1 MKKIIVQ
8 KRREDLKPIHV
19 TVKKSEKSISISYE
33 WYEVVAGGLG
43 MFYSTPFRVDRVG
56 GNIWR
61 VRADGSN
68 ICEDIVFEHCKFNY
82 QEEIEAMRD
91 AIKCFDILMKKLNI
105 DVAKLVEMERNAN
118 QMNDLEE
125 YFSLKH
131 YYEQL
136 IKR

>member
-1 MKKIIVQ
+1 
-8 KRREDLKPIHV
+8 
-19 TVKKSEKSISISYE
+19 
-33 WYEVVAGGLG
+33 
-43 MFYSTPFRVDRVG
+43 
-56 GNIWR
+56 
-61 VRADGSN
+61 
-68 ICEDIVFEHCKFNY
+68 
-82 QEEIEAMRD
+82 
-91 AIKCFDILMKKLNI
+91 MKKLNI